1 MELNEA
7 RDVVYQA
14 GLKLVK
20 EGLVART
27 WGNISVRLDESRFVI
42 TPSGRTYE
50 TLKPEEIVVVTIED
64 LSHEGGIKPS
74 SEKGMHAEI
83 YKSHP
88 DIQAVVHTHQLHAST
103 VAAARKRVTG
113 LSEAHAQCLGET
125 VQCAAY
131 ALPGTK
137 KLKMAAASALEGGR
151 KAALLANHGAVCI
164 GETMEEAFMVA
175 KTLEVACEAFIAD
188 SFSRRYGKSDLSLN
202 EMHDHY
208 LKALA

>member
-1 MELNEA
+1 MELKEV
-7 RDVVYQA
+7 RDIVYQA
-14 GLKLVK
+14 GLNLVK

-50 TLKPEEIVVVTIED
+50 TLKPEEIVVVNIED
-64 LSHEGGIKPS
+64 LSHEGDIKPS
-74 SEKGMHAEI
+74 SEKGMHAEV
-83 YKSHP
+83 YKNRP
-88 DIQAVVHTHQLHAST
+88 EIQAVVHTHQLHAST
-103 VAAARKRVTG
+103 VAAARKEVRG

-137 KLKMAAASALEGGR
+137 KLKLAAGSALNGNR

-164 GETMEEAFMVA
+164 GETMEEAFLVA
-175 KTLEVACEAFIAD
+175 KTLEEACEAFIAD
-188 SFSRRYGKSDLSLN
+188 SFAKRYGKSDLSLN